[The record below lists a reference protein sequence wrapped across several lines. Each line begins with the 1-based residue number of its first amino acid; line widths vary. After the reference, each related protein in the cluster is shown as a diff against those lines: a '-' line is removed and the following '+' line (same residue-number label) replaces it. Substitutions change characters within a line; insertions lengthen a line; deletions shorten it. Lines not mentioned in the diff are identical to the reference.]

1 LKVPED
7 AAGRDQL
14 YRETLE
20 QLIDQKLIASEAL
33 RTPGIKVTRAA
44 VELQVSA
51 YRKQFSSEE
60 EFLQRL
66 DEMEMARRDLEE
78 LIQRQLA
85 VLSFVKVR
93 FEPFIIV
100 VPEQIQAYYEEELVR
115 ELEGTESTPPPLELV
130 EEQIRQ
136 ILTIEGTNREMDNW
150 VQSARRK
157 ARIELLLFREPSQSP
172 NVPKESLGDM
182 QLQPV
187 EVKQPPY

>member
-1 LKVPED
+1 
-7 AAGRDQL
+7 
-14 YRETLE
+14 
-20 QLIDQKLIASEAL
+20 
-33 RTPGIKVTRAA
+33 
-44 VELQVSA
+44 
-51 YRKQFSSEE
+51 
-60 EFLQRL
+60 
-66 DEMEMARRDLEE
+66 MEMARRDLEE